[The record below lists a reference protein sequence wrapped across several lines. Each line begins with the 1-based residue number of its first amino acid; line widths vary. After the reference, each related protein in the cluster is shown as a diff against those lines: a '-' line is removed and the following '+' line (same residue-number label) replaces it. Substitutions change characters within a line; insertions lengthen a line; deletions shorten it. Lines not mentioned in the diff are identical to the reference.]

1 MEAIFFFSNTGG
13 GDLILGLLGR
23 GVLAMDADFRSLA
36 EKINVK
42 KIQTC
47 KHSVSLN
54 NFPDGS
60 QEQCQNTHKDKI
72 VGKMRSS
79 SP

>member
-1 MEAIFFFSNTGG
+1 MEDIFFFSNTGG

-47 KHSVSLN
+47 KHSVPL